1 MLHRR
6 AFTVIEFIVASVLTL
21 SLVATVSVASSTL
34 QRGLADNRFKTQVAL
49 YAMNALE
56 IARAMNCGAAVDP
69 DSASTATI
77 IKGCNDRLVVPGGE
91 DCAVNNRTEGD
102 GTWRF
107 CIRSGD
113 AGSEPVKLD
122 ITMSTN
128 WRSTAESSTSNP
140 LSCTTS
146 TQEPPIL
153 HRTLKLEW
161 VDARSGT
168 RDSKVFTDL
177 HAYPTNQDLYNGRGA
192 GLVVLLPSTA
202 SVSPVTL
209 TTQTDPSKKVVRLPE
224 PCTDG
229 NGTSLVARFPYLPSG
244 GYRVTFNNTS
254 RDESLAPAELRTVR
268 WSA

>member
-34 QRGLADNRFKTQVAL
+34 QRGLADNRFKTQMAL

-77 IKGCNDRLVVPGGE
+77 ITGCNDRLVVPGGE

-122 ITMSTN
+122 LTLSTS
-128 WRSTAESSTSNP
+128 WRSTAESSVSNP

-153 HRTLKLEW
+153 HRE
-161 VDARSGT
+161 
-168 RDSKVFTDL
+168 SKVFTDL

-192 GLVVLLPSTA
+192 GLVVLLPGTA
-202 SVSPVTL
+202 SVGPVTL
-209 TTQTDPSKKVVRLPE
+209 STQTDPSKKIVRLPE